1 MRMMLAVLLLLSSF
15 AKAQRLPDTV
25 VPEHYQLTL
34 TPDLQKKTFQGEE
47 TIRIRLQKATPTVTL
62 NAAERD
68 RLLALGKAVEI
79 AQKNTPLHTK
89 QRRLRSTH

>member
-34 TPDLQKKTFQGEE
+34 TPDLQKKTFQGE
-47 TIRIRLQKATPTVTL
+47 
-62 NAAERD
+62 
-68 RLLALGKAVEI
+68 
-79 AQKNTPLHTK
+79 
-89 QRRLRSTH
+89 